1 MVATRKPTESNS
13 KLKKKKNVTSN
24 FTKKN
29 IIIEVIK
36 TQSENLISQSKQQVK
51 VKRSDISTR
60 EVEKELA
67 KWLTLM
73 LEMKTGDSK
82 KEVGLN
88 PGGIVMLSVDLEIG
102 SLAGDIN
109 LYLAPPPPL
118 PPPPPPAESC
128 LAVGSTGKSFLSLLT

>member
-1 MVATRKPTESNS
+1 M
-13 KLKKKKNVTSN
+13 
-24 FTKKN
+24 
-29 IIIEVIK
+29 
-36 TQSENLISQSKQQVK
+36 QSENLISQSKQQPK